1 MPKNKKSQFDNYKK
15 YTTDEGY
22 SFVARDEEDAKL
34 YIEKVGGNLGKL
46 KEVVKWKSC
55 VWLVMTKQL
64 TTDTIILITE

>member
-22 SFVARDEEDAKL
+22 NFVARDEEDAKL

-46 KEVVKWKSC
+46 KEIVK
-55 VWLVMTKQL
+55 
-64 TTDTIILITE
+64 

>member
-1 MPKNKKSQFDNYKK
+1 MPKKKKSQFDNYKK

-22 SFVARDEEDAKL
+22 TFVARDEEDARL
-34 YIEKVGGNLGKL
+34 YVEKVGGNLGKL

-55 VWLVMTKQL
+55 VWLVMMKQL